1 MLARDH
7 LDLQVSSP
15 SFCTQSTGP
24 KRAIGKGTPR
34 RDLQPKRGVRSNL
47 ALRKADGQRGIWGN
61 HYQTTSERITYAVV
75 FRPDHSGRSLA
86 RARMHP
92 IGHDRRASGVVTA
105 RTGSA
110 NLLRVPTYGMYKRYS
125 TASTK
130 KDGTATDRTPPF
142 SDVRP
147 PIAAPSHRPHPRVGK
162 GQWQC
167 NAQRGHA
174 PADRARLGSLNRRRP
189 SRTSGTLARS

>member
-61 HYQTTSERITYAVV
+61 HYQTTSERIRRTYAVV

-110 NLLRVPTYGMYKRYS
+110 NLLRVPTYGMIIFMTTQALFYSQHQKRWDGHRQDAPVFRRS
-125 TASTK
+125 PSDCRPISPTASTR
-130 KDGTATDRTPPF
+130 GQ
-142 SDVRP
+142 RP
-147 PIAAPSHRPHPRVGK
+147 MAMQRAARP
-162 GQWQC
+162 C
-167 NAQRGHA
+167 A
-174 PADRARLGSLNRRRP
+174 S
-189 SRTSGTLARS
+189 